1 MRRARA
7 RNLLGCLIVAA
18 GPSFPP
24 NAMAD
29 ENGISFWLPGIFGSL
44 IAAPQTPG
52 WSLTSMYY
60 HTTVAA
66 GANVAR
72 SREITIG
79 QFPIGLTAS
88 VDAEVRSKADI
99 ALMIPTYTFATPFL
113 GGQASLGLMAIY
125 GRNSTSLAGTL
136 NGTLTGPGGGV
147 LPFSR
152 VDSFYDSL
160 TGYGDL
166 YPQFFVR
173 WNQGVH
179 NYMTYVTGDI
189 PVGAYEPARLSNMG
203 IGHGAIDGGVG
214 YTYFNPETG
223 HEFSAVFGA
232 TYNFKNYHTDYQN
245 GIDTHL
251 DWGWSQFL
259 SKQVMV
265 GLVGYVY
272 KQATCDSGSG
282 DRVGCFL
289 SQVIGVGPQ
298 IGFIIPVGTTTQ
310 AYLNLKSYKEFEA
323 ENRPRGWNT
332 WVSLTLSPASA
343 PPPPPRR
350 MVTK

>member
-1 MRRARA
+1 M
-7 RNLLGCLIVAA
+7 LGCLIVAA
-18 GPSFPP
+18 GLSSSSG
-24 NAMAD
+24 ALAD
-29 ENGISFWLPGIFGSL
+29 EGGISFWLPGIFGSL
-44 IAAPQTPG
+44 IAVPPTPG
-52 WSLTSMYY
+52 WSMTSFYY
-60 HTTVAA
+60 HTSVGA
-66 GANVAR
+66 GAGVAR
-72 SREITIG
+72 AKEITIG

-88 VDAEVRSKADI
+88 VEAKVRAEVDLAV
-99 ALMIPTYTFATPFL
+99 MIPTYTFETPFL
-113 GGQASLGLMAIY
+113 GGRASLGLMAIY
-125 GRNSTSLAGTL
+125 GRNNTSLAGTL

-152 VDSFYDSL
+152 SDAFYSSL

-189 PVGAYEPARLSNMG
+189 PVGAYDPTRLANLG
-203 IGHGAIDGGVG
+203 IGHGAVDAGFG
-214 YTYFNPETG
+214 YTYFNPQTG

-259 SKQVMV
+259 SQQVMI

-282 DRVGCFL
+282 NRVGCFL

-298 IGFIIPVGTTTQ
+298 IGFMIPVGTTTQ
-310 AYLNLKSYKEFEA
+310 AFLNLKSYKEFDGK
-323 ENRPRGWNT
+323 NRPDGWNA

-343 PPPPPRR
+343 PPPPPKR
-350 MVTK
+350 MVSK

>member
-1 MRRARA
+1 
-7 RNLLGCLIVAA
+7 
-18 GPSFPP
+18 
-24 NAMAD
+24 
-29 ENGISFWLPGIFGSL
+29 
-44 IAAPQTPG
+44 
-52 WSLTSMYY
+52 
-60 HTTVAA
+60 
-66 GANVAR
+66 
-72 SREITIG
+72 
-79 QFPIGLTAS
+79 
-88 VDAEVRSKADI
+88 
-99 ALMIPTYTFATPFL
+99 MIPTYTFATPFL
-113 GGQASLGLMAIY
+113 GGQATLGLMTIF
-125 GRNSTSLAGTL
+125 GRNNTSIAGTL

-152 VDSFYDSL
+152 ADAFNSTL

-189 PVGAYEPARLSNMG
+189 PVGAYEPARLSNIG
-203 IGHGAIDGGVG
+203 IGHGAVDAGVG

-223 HEFSAVFGA
+223 HEFSAVVGA
-232 TYNFKNYHTDYQN
+232 TYNFKNYHTDYQS

-259 SKQVMV
+259 SKQVMI

-272 KQATCDSGSG
+272 KQATCDSGTG

-289 SQVIGVGPQ
+289 SQVVGVGPQ

-310 AYLNLKSYKEFEA
+310 AYLNLKGYKEFEG
-323 ENRPRGWNT
+323 ENRPHGWNT
-332 WVSLTLSPASA
+332 WVSLTLSPAAA

>member
-1 MRRARA
+1 MRRAHAPKLVR
-7 RNLLGCLIVAA
+7 CLIAAVGLAVASPA
-18 GPSFPP
+18 I
-24 NAMAD
+24 AD
-29 ENGISFWLPGIFGSL
+29 EGGVSFWLPGIFGSL

-52 WSLTSMYY
+52 WSLTSIYF
-60 HTTVAA
+60 HDSVGA
-66 GANVAR
+66 GAGVSRA
-72 SREITIG
+72 REITIG
-79 QFPIGLTAS
+79 QFPVGLTAS
-88 VDAEVRSKADI
+88 VDAKLRADLDL

-125 GRNSTSLAGTL
+125 GRNSTSLAGNL
-136 NGTLTGPGGGV
+136 NGTLVGPGGGAF
-147 LPFSR
+147 PFAR
-152 VDSFYDSL
+152 ADAFYSSL

-189 PVGAYEPARLSNMG
+189 PVGAYDPTRLANIG
-203 IGHGAIDGGVG
+203 IGHGAVDGGVG

-223 HEFSAVFGA
+223 HEFSAVLGA

-251 DWGWSQFL
+251 DWGWSKFL
-259 SKQVMV
+259 TKQVMI

-289 SQVIGVGPQ
+289 SQVVGVGPQ
-298 IGFIIPVGTTTQ
+298 IGFIVPISTTTQ
-310 AYLNLKSYKEFEA
+310 AYLNLKSYKEFDGK
-323 ENRPRGWNT
+323 NRPDGWNT
-332 WVSLTLSPASA
+332 WVSLTLSPASE
-343 PPPPPRR
+343 PLP
-350 MVTK
+350 VTKRMMSK

>member
-1 MRRARA
+1 MRRAHAPKLFR
-7 RNLLGCLIVAA
+7 CLVAA
-18 GPSFPP
+18 AGLAVASP
-24 NAMAD
+24 AMAD

-60 HTTVAA
+60 HTSVAA
-66 GANVAR
+66 GGNVAR

-79 QFPIGLTAS
+79 QFPVGLTAS
-88 VDAEVRSKADI
+88 VDAQVRSDVEI

-113 GGQASLGLMAIY
+113 GGQATVGLMTIF
-125 GRNSTSLAGTL
+125 GRNNTSIAGTL

-152 VDSFYDSL
+152 ADAFNSTL

-189 PVGAYEPARLSNMG
+189 PVGAYDPTRLANLG
-203 IGHGAIDGGVG
+203 IGHGAVDAGVG

-223 HEFSAVFGA
+223 HEFSAVVGA
-232 TYNFKNYHTDYQN
+232 TYNFKNYHTDYQS

-310 AYLNLKSYKEFEA
+310 AYLNLKSYKEFDGK
-323 ENRPRGWNT
+323 NRPDGWNA
-332 WVSLTLSPASA
+332 WVSLTLSPAAA

-350 MVTK
+350 MATK